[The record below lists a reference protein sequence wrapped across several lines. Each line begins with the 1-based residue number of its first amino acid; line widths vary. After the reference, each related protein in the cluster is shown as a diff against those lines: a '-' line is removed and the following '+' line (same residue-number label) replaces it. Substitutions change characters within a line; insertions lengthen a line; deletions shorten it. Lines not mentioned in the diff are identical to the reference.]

1 MVGNATAPGSRFQF
15 SLGQLFTWMTA
26 VCVVCA
32 LALVWIGHL
41 QSIEA
46 REGLIPT
53 GTANLTVFLAFAF
66 AITLLGLT
74 LGPLLCF
81 LLALVH
87 SRRHARPDER
97 EKRKAEQEAVVYK

>member
-1 MVGNATAPGSRFQF
+1 MVGNAAAPGSRFQF
-15 SLGQLFTWMTA
+15 SLAQLFTWMTA

-32 LALVWIGHL
+32 LALAWVSHL

-46 REGLIPT
+46 RDGLIPT

-66 AITLLGLT
+66 ATTLLGLT
-74 LGPLLCF
+74 LGPLFCF

-87 SRRHARPDER
+87 SRRRGPSGEDHPLDS
-97 EKRKAEQEAVVYK
+97 